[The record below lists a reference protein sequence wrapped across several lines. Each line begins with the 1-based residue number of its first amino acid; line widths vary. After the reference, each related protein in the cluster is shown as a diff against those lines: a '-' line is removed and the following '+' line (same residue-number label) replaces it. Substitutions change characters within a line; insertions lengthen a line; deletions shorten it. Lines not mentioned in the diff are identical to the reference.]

1 MVNVS
6 VIIVNYKT
14 PELILDCLYTI
25 YEQTKVVSFEVIIVD
40 NDSQDN
46 SQFVIQNQYPDVQWI
61 QMNYNSGF
69 ARANNAGIKAA
80 AGEYVL
86 LLNSDTLMLE
96 NALDK
101 IVSYVSQDNSVVA
114 ASVQLLYADYTAQN
128 AGNYFVYGGVNVLL
142 TLPVLN
148 YVVKGI
154 GKLLKLRKPSIKA
167 SDAVNNVDWISGAF
181 MLVRKS
187 VLDKTGMLDE
197 DFFLFSEEIE
207 WCSRLKNAG
216 KISVYTD
223 LRVIHLEG
231 GTTKNTSA
239 GDEQNYYEYWTVKGR
254 QLMLS
259 NLLRIRK
266 QYSIISMFLVYT
278 FYVIEIPVLLFAAI
292 FSAKYNLKKV
302 VNYFHNIL
310 RVTMFIPK
318 IISNKPYFYKVM

>member
-46 SQFVIQNQYPDVQWI
+46 SQFIIQNQYPDVQWI
-61 QMNYNSGF
+61 QMNYNAGF

-86 LLNSDTLMLE
+86 FLNSDTLMLE

-101 IVSYVSQDNSVVA
+101 IVSYVSQDNSVAA
-114 ASVQLLYADYTAQN
+114 ASVQLLYADYSPQN

-167 SDAVNNVDWISGAF
+167 SDVINNVDWISGAF

-207 WCSRLKNAG
+207 WWL
-216 KISVYTD
+216 YT
-223 LRVIHLEG
+223 
-231 GTTKNTSA
+231 
-239 GDEQNYYEYWTVKGR
+239 
-254 QLMLS
+254 
-259 NLLRIRK
+259 
-266 QYSIISMFLVYT
+266 
-278 FYVIEIPVLLFAAI
+278 
-292 FSAKYNLKKV
+292 
-302 VNYFHNIL
+302 
-310 RVTMFIPK
+310 
-318 IISNKPYFYKVM
+318 

>member
-14 PELILDCLYTI
+14 PELILDCLNTI
-25 YEQTKVVSFEVIIVD
+25 YGQTKVVSFEVIIVD

-46 SQFVIQNQYPDVQWI
+46 SQFIIQNKYPNVQWI
-61 QMNYNSGF
+61 QMNYNAGF

-101 IVSYVSQDNSVVA
+101 IISYVRQDNSVAA

-128 AGNYFVYGGVNVLL
+128 AGNYFVYGGLNVLL

-167 SDAVNNVDWISGAF
+167 SDVINNVDWVSGAF

-187 VLDKTGMLDE
+187 VLDKTGVMDE

-216 KISVYTD
+216 KIVVYTD
-223 LRVIHLEG
+223 LKVIHLEG
-231 GTTKNTSA
+231 GTTKNTS
-239 GDEQNYYEYWTVKGR
+239 GGNEQNYYEYWTVKGR

-266 QYSIISMFLVYT
+266 QYSIMSMFLVYI
-278 FYVIEIPVLLFAAI
+278 FYVIEIPVLLFGAI
-292 FSAKYNLKKV
+292 FSAKYNFKQV